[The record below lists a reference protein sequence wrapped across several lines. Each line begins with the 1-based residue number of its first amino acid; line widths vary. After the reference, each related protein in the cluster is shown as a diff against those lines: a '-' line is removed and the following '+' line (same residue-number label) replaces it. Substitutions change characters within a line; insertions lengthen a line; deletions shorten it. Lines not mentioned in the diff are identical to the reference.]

1 MGLRGLSLQL
11 GAWESHLIEGL
22 DLTKT
27 MVTEMTH
34 AEGIP
39 LIMKAM
45 ATQDPVQV
53 IANIDIEKMS
63 QNPTIARD
71 PMYHEVLVSLDVK
84 KNRPSL
90 TRTLLSKG
98 DAKTE
103 GLKILRDLLEL
114 KSVDELGS
122 SFSLRLTDV
131 NSLSRPGQFSH
142 FLWH

>member
-11 GAWESHLIEGL
+11 GAWESRLIKGL

-45 ATQDPVQV
+45 TTQDPVQV

-71 PMYHEVLVSLDVK
+71 PMYLEVLVSLDVK
-84 KNRPSL
+84 KNRPSI
-90 TRTLLSKG
+90 TRTLLSKA

-114 KSVDELGS
+114 KSVDELGK
-122 SFSLRLTDV
+122 
-131 NSLSRPGQFSH
+131 
-142 FLWH
+142 